1 METMRLQHVV
11 DDTPGNDLS
20 AEEFGFL
27 NYLRFISMRC
37 RAKPR
42 TDLFEAC
49 ALLHVSQSASQEAHA
64 EALMRCLNEALCK
77 SARLCATG
85 TSELTFDE
93 SWLVQLGCA
102 SARQDEASLR
112 FLLASRVAHE
122 NRRLIRFLVARVS
135 EYFDLN

>member
-1 METMRLQHVV
+1 MECLRLEHVV
-11 DDTPGNDLS
+11 DDTPARHLS
-20 AEEFGFL
+20 AEQLGFL

-42 TDLFEAC
+42 ADLFEAC
-49 ALLHVSQSASQEAHA
+49 ALLHVSQSACQEAYA

-77 SARLCATG
+77 SARLCAPG
-85 TSELTFDE
+85 TSELSFDE
-93 SWLVQLGCA
+93 AWLVQLGCA

-112 FLLASRVAHE
+112 FLLSSRVAHE

-135 EYFDLN
+135 ECFNLI